1 MAGHKGL
8 LNESELKA
16 ATNAARLAIRNQE
29 GLDLR
34 GLVENRRK
42 ALEALASKPLTITPI
57 PIWTAVEIDRVPLNI
72 PFAKHIEPGNNWA
85 QIDFETRNNI
95 GNQEVDVSFLF
106 GWQNPTDFFAI
117 VSAECDLVLKG
128 TGHAE
133 ADPTYWHGGHARLNL
148 FGQLILAT
156 TPIPSVPGPILTIN
170 TSLNLDSGP
179 GIGGGGSITNNAD
192 FSGMFHLSND
202 NQILVDPFDTV
213 TLLVRFFAQYDV
225 DHGQVILDFSSSDN
239 SIMCPS
245 VQVDLLTPPVARA

>member
-57 PIWTAVEIDRVPLNI
+57 PIWTAVEIDRLPLNI

-85 QIDFETRNNI
+85 QIDFETRNNF
-95 GNQEVDVSFLF
+95 GEVDVSFLF

-117 VSAECDLVLKG
+117 INAECDLVLKG

-133 ADPTYWHGGHARLNL
+133 VDPTYWHGGHAILNL
-148 FGQLILAT
+148 WGQLILGT
-156 TPIPSVPGPILTIN
+156 SQNPSFKGPIVAIN
-170 TSLNLDSGP
+170 TTLNLDSGP
-179 GIGGGGSITNNAD
+179 GIGGGGKITKDAD
-192 FSGMFHLSND
+192 FSGMVHLSYD
-202 NQILVDPFDTV
+202 SAIQVDPFDTV
-213 TLLVRFFAQYDV
+213 VLLVKFFAQYDV
-225 DHGQVILDFSSSDN
+225 DHGQVIMDFSSSDN

-245 VQVDLLTPPVARA
+245 VQVDLLTPSVIRA